1 MTVKEHNT
9 CKHFRLNKN
18 YGNNYNDNNY
28 EDLYGKRRMR
38 FKPRK
43 KNVNYDYGNFNFIIG
58 FSAVVERLWLMVNK
72 LLYVNQS
79 IKYPLLMESLF
90 FYNQNRRYWDIG
102 VVQKAQQVTFTASVK
117 NNMAENE

>member
-18 YGNNYNDNNY
+18 YGKNYNDNNY